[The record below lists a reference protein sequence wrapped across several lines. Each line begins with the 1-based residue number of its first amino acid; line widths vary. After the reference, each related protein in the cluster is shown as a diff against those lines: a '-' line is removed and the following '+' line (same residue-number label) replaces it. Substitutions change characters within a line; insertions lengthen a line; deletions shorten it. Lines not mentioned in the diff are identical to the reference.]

1 MRSTEKIPI
10 SKVGPAITEV
20 YAGSKPY
27 LTATALGYHALG
39 VATNAGARANNCP
52 ASELTKLSVTSVRYL
67 TKLLFHKVFESS
79 TLVK

>member
-1 MRSTEKIPI
+1 MRSTGKIPI

-39 VATNAGARANNCP
+39 VATSAGARANDSP
-52 ASELTKLSVTSVRYL
+52 ATELTKLSVTSVRYL
-67 TKLLFHKVFESS
+67 AKLLFHKVFVSS
-79 TLVK
+79 RLVR